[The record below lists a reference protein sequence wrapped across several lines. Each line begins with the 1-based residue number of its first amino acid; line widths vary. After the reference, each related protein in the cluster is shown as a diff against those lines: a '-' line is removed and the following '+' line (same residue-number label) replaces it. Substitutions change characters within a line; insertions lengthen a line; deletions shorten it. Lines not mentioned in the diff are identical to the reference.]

1 MADVEMRDP
10 VVEKDKEKEKDK
22 PTELSPQEAQALL
35 LAGILYIFFSHN
47 HCPSYSIIYIT
58 RIICNKYHT
67 NKTLTGFFK
76 NMSRYTKEYHTS
88 NQICVNKRTQICL

>member
-35 LAGILYIFFSHN
+35 LAGIFYIYFFFTQSLPIIFN
-47 HCPSYSIIYIT
+47 HLH
-58 RIICNKYHT
+58 HT
-67 NKTLTGFFK
+67 HH
-76 NMSRYTKEYHTS
+76 M
-88 NQICVNKRTQICL
+88 Q